1 MSTENKDEQPIE
13 LKENL
18 LTEGYNSPGRGITK
32 NVSSASLGSIEKQD
46 TKPSKSPRII
56 KKVGK
61 YIDNMM
67 DKIDS
72 KFIEKANKTLK
83 NDDS

>member
-1 MSTENKDEQPIE
+1 MSTENKDEEPIE
-13 LKENL
+13 LKRNL

-32 NVSSASLGSIEKQD
+32 NVSNTSLGSIGKQD
-46 TKPSKSPRII
+46 TKPSKSPQII

-61 YIDNMM
+61 YIDSMM

>member
-32 NVSSASLGSIEKQD
+32 NVSSVSLGSIEKQD

-61 YIDNMM
+61 YIDSVL

-72 KFIEKANKTLK
+72 KFIEKTDKTSK
-83 NDDS
+83 NDDT